1 MRQRR
6 ASADFS
12 SWGSSHERYDFHICP
27 GGLNVTVFVT
37 YMKKPGLRPLYDL
50 VAAQGGYFT
59 TAQAKALGVSRR
71 ALAYR
76 VEIDDLVRIEYGIYR
91 LAHYPS
97 QPFEDVIVA
106 CLWAGEDSA
115 ASHETALAV
124 YGLADA
130 MPANIHITIPGPF
143 RGRRRGV
150 IVHRAPLGDNQ
161 RTVRDGVP
169 VTTVERTLT
178 DVAHS
183 SEATTVAAAAQQSLS
198 RGLISAR
205 RLKKL
210 AAGSDVL
217 ERALTHLFSRAG

>member
-1 MRQRR
+1 
-6 ASADFS
+6 
-12 SWGSSHERYDFHICP
+12 
-27 GGLNVTVFVT
+27 
-37 YMKKPGLRPLYDL
+37 MKKPGLRPLYDL
-50 VAAQGGYFT
+50 AAAQSGYFT
-59 TAQAKALGVSRR
+59 TAQAQGLGVSRR

-76 VEIDDLVRIEYGIYR
+76 VETGDLVRIEYGIYR

-115 ASHETALAV
+115 ASHETALAI

-130 MPANIHITIPGPF
+130 MPAQIHITVPRPF

-150 IVHRAPLGDNQ
+150 VVHHAPLQENEC
-161 RTVRDGVP
+161 TVRDGVP
-169 VTTVERTLT
+169 VTTVERMLA
-178 DVAHS
+178 DVART
-183 SEATTVAAAAQQSLS
+183 SEATTVAAAAQQALS
-198 RGLISAR
+198 RGLTSAR